1 MASVDYS
8 KVPIIEKPLYT
19 PPLEEI
25 VDGKYLVVST
35 DFKIG
40 AGSQF
45 NFIFYICYLRTSDWV
60 FC

>member
-25 VDGKYLVVST
+25 VDGKYLL
-35 DFKIG
+35 FN
-40 AGSQF
+40 QF
-45 NFIFYICYLRTSDWV
+45 QKRRTFSIK
-60 FC
+60 

>member
-25 VDGKYLVVST
+25 VERKYFST
-35 DFKIG
+35 NFKKG
-40 AGSQF
+40 GRSQLSRLYYVC
-45 NFIFYICYLRTSDWV
+45 NLRTSDWV
-60 FC
+60 NRF